1 MRTAV
6 GFHGSK
12 NRKWFSRVPF
22 LEKNYSLCPANL
34 NEKGTR
40 WRKKK
45 KKKEEKL
52 GGKKP
57 CYPPHFLLLLGNTLP
72 SNHVRFVFF
81 VSATYPAFSSSSFN
95 SFLPFS
101 SLSFLTF
108 LISSPSFICF
118 SLAAFFLFVS

>member
-72 SNHVRFVFF
+72 SNHVRFLFF
-81 VSATYPAFSSSSFN
+81 VSATYPAFRP
-95 SFLPFS
+95 L
-101 SLSFLTF
+101 LSTH
-108 LISSPSFICF
+108 
-118 SLAAFFLFVS
+118 FFLFLLSAS